1 MINVL
6 VFPCGSE
13 VGLEVNEALKRD
25 KHVRLFGLSSVPC
38 HGKFVFDNYIEGISF
53 ISSDTFIDELNAVI
67 DQYDIDVLIPAYDD
81 VILYLSDNRDKL
93 NCRLVTSGA
102 ETCHVARSKGRT
114 YQKLEGCDFVPRV
127 YSPDEITGSD
137 LPLFAKPD
145 IGQGSQGA
153 FRIDTL
159 DDLQV
164 IRDSDEEYLICELLP
179 GKEYTVDCFTDM
191 DGEIISMSMRSRN
204 RIRNGISV
212 NTASVP
218 LTDEVRAIGRAINER
233 ISFDGVWFFQIKKAA
248 DGRFKL
254 LEVAPRVAGSM
265 SLSRV
270 RGFNYILNSVYQ
282 TMGVKVSGVEHMLEK
297 IEEDR
302 ALSNNYKLF
311 LDYSTVYIDLDD
323 TLIFKDKVNTEAMAF
338 VYQCVNSG
346 KKVKILSR
354 HARREQDTLD
364 KFRIDERLFDEIIHV
379 EDEELK
385 SSYIKEKDA
394 IFIDDSFRERADV
407 SRVNGI
413 LVFDIDCI
421 PALTENQ

>member
-1 MINVL
+1 
-6 VFPCGSE
+6 
-13 VGLEVNEALKRD
+13 
-25 KHVRLFGLSSVPC
+25 
-38 HGKFVFDNYIEGISF
+38 
-53 ISSDTFIDELNAVI
+53 
-67 DQYDIDVLIPAYDD
+67 
-81 VILYLSDNRDKL
+81 
-93 NCRLVTSGA
+93 
-102 ETCHVARSKGRT
+102 
-114 YQKLEGCDFVPRV
+114 
-127 YSPDEITGSD
+127 
-137 LPLFAKPD
+137 
-145 IGQGSQGA
+145 
-153 FRIDTL
+153 
-159 DDLQV
+159 
-164 IRDSDEEYLICELLP
+164 
-179 GKEYTVDCFTDM
+179 
-191 DGEIISMSMRSRN
+191 
-204 RIRNGISV
+204 
-212 NTASVP
+212 
-218 LTDEVRAIGRAINER
+218 
-233 ISFDGVWFFQIKKAA
+233 
-248 DGRFKL
+248 
-254 LEVAPRVAGSM
+254 
-265 SLSRV
+265 
-270 RGFNYILNSVYQ
+270 
-282 TMGVKVSGVEHMLEK
+282 MGVKVSGVEHMLEK